1 MLSLAA
7 DGLSMRYGRHRLF
20 EGLSFEVAPGAPLA
34 VTGTNGA
41 GKSTLLRVLAGLLTP
56 LAGAVRLTVGGTEI
70 AARDLPRTVG
80 FVAPALAL
88 YDPLTARE
96 HLDFLSRARG
106 IGAADADAHLDAVGL
121 AGRADE
127 PVSTFS
133 TGMRQRLRLA
143 TALLHDPPALL
154 LDEPG
159 ATLDAGG
166 RALVARLVADERRIV
181 VVATNDPAE
190 AALCARTLA
199 LGG

>member
-1 MLSLAA
+1 
-7 DGLSMRYGRHRLF
+7 MRYGRHRLF
-20 EGLSFEVAPGAPLA
+20 EGLSFAVEAGAPLA

-56 LAGAVRLTVGGTEI
+56 LAGAVRLTAGGTEI
-70 AARDLPRTVG
+70 AVRDLPRTVG

-96 HLDFLSRARG
+96 HLAFLARARG
-106 IGAADADAHLDAVGL
+106 LPPPDSDARLDAVGL

-166 RALVARLVADERRIV
+166 RALVASLVADASRVV

-190 AALCARTLA
+190 AALCARTLS